1 MSYGPD
7 VKVLEPQ
14 ALREKLKELYRR
26 GDWKGMG
33 SKNRIEGLICHIGI
47 MFN

>member
-14 ALREKLKELYRR
+14 SLREKVKELYR
-26 GDWKGMG
+26 KGL
-33 SKNRIEGLICHIGI
+33 EGYGE
-47 MFN
+47 